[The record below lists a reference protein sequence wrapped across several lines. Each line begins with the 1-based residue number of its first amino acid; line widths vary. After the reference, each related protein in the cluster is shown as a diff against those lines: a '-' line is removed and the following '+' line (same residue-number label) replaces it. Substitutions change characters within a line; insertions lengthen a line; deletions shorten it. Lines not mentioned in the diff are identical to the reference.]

1 MVNEST
7 VIELVGTI
15 VTLLL
20 IAVGISALTKRVKL
34 PFTVAL
40 VLTGIL
46 LRQLVEHGPEFLGD
60 FITHE
65 VSPNV
70 ILLS

>member
-1 MVNEST
+1 MNDFN

-20 IAVGISALTKRVKL
+20 IAVGIAALTKRVKL

-40 VLTGIL
+40 VLVGIL
-46 LRQLVEHGPEFLGD
+46 LRQFTDHGPEFLGQ
-60 FITHE
+60 FITH
-65 VSPNV
+65 
-70 ILLS
+70 